1 VPEGRKVTVLRPKL
15 HKEIKEVSIG
25 QCRAGRACVVV
36 VPRLQG
42 VGDRLTHPGRE
53 WHQRYPIYA
62 HGEAAALRDSLLRV
76 DDKGWLPWLSPNQA
90 VNPVPV
96 PVAGC

>member
-1 VPEGRKVTVLRPKL
+1 
-15 HKEIKEVSIG
+15 
-25 QCRAGRACVVV
+25 
-36 VPRLQG
+36 
-42 VGDRLTHPGRE
+42 
-53 WHQRYPIYA
+53 
-62 HGEAAALRDSLLRV
+62 LRDSLLRV